1 MIVRRLMA
9 VVIAVSLIGGAV
21 LIRRELER
29 DDPSGPSAGDITMLV
44 CAVELAAACGAVTEL
59 PVTIEEAGTT
69 LDRLA
74 DADAD
79 STSILW
85 LTFDPFP
92 AMADSLRTAAR
103 LPATTFQ
110 AEAIASSPIA
120 LVAPTSVISTIGET
134 CGTEPTW
141 QCVAGLDLR
150 IGFARTPTSGT
161 GLLGLVQA
169 ALGFDPAGSPAFDD
183 AQFQVWLRNLVRS
196 VAPSQLSSGTAI
208 DTLQTR
214 PSSMDVAVGTVA
226 QLGNGRRSDFGV
238 AYAEPMIRADVVLA
252 APTGAEL
259 PDEVARQLR
268 EGLVAAGWEEPDPSS
283 SVLDARTVL
292 AVRALWEELR

>member
-79 STSILW
+79 ADSTSILW

-110 AEAIASSPIA
+110 AEAIAASPIA
-120 LVAPTSVISTIGET
+120 LVAPTSVISTIGER

-150 IGFARTPTSGT
+150 IGFAGT

-169 ALGFDPAGSPAFDD
+169 ALGFDPAGTPAFED
-183 AQFQVWLRNLVRS
+183 AQFQVWLRNLIRS

-226 QLGNGRRSDFGV
+226 QLGNGHG
-238 AYAEPMIRADVVLA
+238 
-252 APTGAEL
+252 PTSGSPTL
-259 PDEVARQLR
+259 NR
-268 EGLVAAGWEEPDPSS
+268 
-283 SVLDARTVL
+283 
-292 AVRALWEELR
+292 